1 MTVRPA
7 PDLEAEREV
16 DLGRYATAVAA
27 RWWLPLLG
35 LVAGLVAGYALSLG
49 GTQVYRASAVVYP
62 GQPIAA
68 GGGLL
73 PGAASAPANA
83 RQVLT
88 SDAVVARA
96 AAASGLRPRQVRSG
110 LTVQIPAATGPR
122 AAQPALMTIT
132 VKGRPPGKVARAANE
147 LARIGVRQLSTFV
160 DAKIA
165 TLAQQLAAAET
176 ALAAASRSI
185 DLTTAAVRRPG
196 LTATDRVALTAILSG
211 LEARRATLTNDVL
224 NARQL
229 LTQAREYERARV
241 VARAVP
247 RETAARSR
255 RNSLVVAG
263 TIGLLLGL
271 AAALVWDA
279 LPSRATRRA

>member
-7 PDLEAEREV
+7 PDLDAEREV
-16 DLGRYATAVAA
+16 DLGRYATAVAT

-35 LVAGLVAGYALSLG
+35 LVGGLVVGYALSLG
-49 GTQVYRASAVVYP
+49 GTQVFRASAVVYP
-62 GQPIAA
+62 GQAIAA

-83 RQVLT
+83 REVLS

-96 AAASGLRPRQVRSG
+96 AAASGLRPGQVRSG
-110 LTVQIPAATGPR
+110 LTIQIPAAAPGR
-122 AAQPALMTIT
+122 APQPALMTIS
-132 VKGRPPGKVARAANE
+132 VRGRPPGKVARAANE
-147 LARIGVRQLSTFV
+147 LARIAVRQLSVFV
-160 DAKIA
+160 NAKMA
-165 TLAQQLAAAET
+165 GLRRQLAADRE
-176 ALAAASRSI
+176 ALAATTRGI
-185 DLTTAAVRRPG
+185 DATTAAVRGSG
-196 LTATDRVALTAILSG
+196 LAAAERLALVAILSG
-211 LEARRATLTNDVL
+211 LEARRATLTEDIL
-224 NARQL
+224 NTEQQ

-255 RNSLVVAG
+255 RNSLVAAG

-271 AAALVWDA
+271 AAALVWDS
-279 LPSRATRRA
+279 LPTRAARRA